1 MTDRFRL
8 FLQNR
13 DIIKKTFPGE
23 SALLVPIGA
32 IRFTDK
38 GRVADWE
45 TLLKCRGL
53 LKQSV
58 SCFSN
63 FRGTARLPILCTL
76 ATSGNPE
83 GLLDKSIK
91 AHTALRAHF
100 SANSFLPLAAV
111 ILAEM
116 TEEYRFADL
125 SARAKGLYKQMRE
138 NHPWLTSQ
146 EDVVFAVLLA
156 TSYKSDNQ
164 LMFEA
169 EGCYAL
175 LKPRFSSPN
184 ALQSLTHILTLSEGN
199 SEEKC
204 KKVLDLWEE
213 LRNRGHKYNPVYT
226 LSSLG
231 VVALSHPDVTTAC
244 DKLIA
249 ADTFLKEQKGYG
261 VWGLDKGQRIIHA
274 ALLVNGTGEPLYT
287 SATAEAIATQSAL
300 ASIAAQQAAM
310 YAVIAASAAANS

>member
-13 DIIKKTFPGE
+13 DIIRQTFPMEGT
-23 SALLVPIGA
+23 LLVPVGA
-32 IRFTDK
+32 IRFTDQGK
-38 GRVADWE
+38 VAHREGLLHCRD
-45 TLLKCRGL
+45 LLKE
-53 LKQSV
+53 SV

-63 FRGTARLPILCTL
+63 FRGTGRLPILCTL
-76 ATSGNPE
+76 AASDNPKV
-83 GLLDKSIK
+83 LLQQSIK
-91 AHTALRAHF
+91 AHTALREHF
-100 SANSFLPLAAV
+100 SATSFLPLAAMMM
-111 ILAEM
+111 AEL

-125 SARAKGLYKQMRE
+125 AARAKGLYKQMRE

-156 TSYKSDNQ
+156 ASYKSDRQ

-175 LKPRFSSPN
+175 LKPHFSAPN
-184 ALQSLTHILTLSEGN
+184 ALQSLTHVLTLSEGN
-199 SEEKC
+199 PEEKC
-204 KKVLDLWEE
+204 KKVVDLWEE
-213 LRNRGHKYNPVYT
+213 LRHRGYRYNPTYT

-231 VVALSHPDVTTAC
+231 VVALTQEDTATAC

-261 VWGLDKGQRIIHA
+261 VWGLDKGQRILHA
-274 ALLVNGTGEPLYT
+274 ALLISREQTPLT
-287 SATAEAIATQSAL
+287 TAVTAEVAAVQSAL
-300 ASIAAQQAAM
+300 AAAAAQQAAM
-310 YAVIAASAAANS
+310 CAVIASSSAAN